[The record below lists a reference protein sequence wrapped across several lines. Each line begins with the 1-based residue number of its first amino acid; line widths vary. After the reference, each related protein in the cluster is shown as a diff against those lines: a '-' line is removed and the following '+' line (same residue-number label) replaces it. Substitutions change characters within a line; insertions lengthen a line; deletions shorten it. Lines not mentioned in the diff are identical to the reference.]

1 MPATGP
7 VMKNLKFLENKKSFR
22 GYRKRLSGMKWFN
35 HLIKSDKMANDK
47 NMSKGNNDS
56 SRTLKPDIENK
67 LQQ

>member
-1 MPATGP
+1 
-7 VMKNLKFLENKKSFR
+7 
-22 GYRKRLSGMKWFN
+22 MKWFN
-35 HLIKSDKMANDK
+35 YLIKSDKMANDK